1 LKANNYTLI
10 FINNPANFMQKFSR
24 FLSEGLFAKLVLAFL
39 LAFTSISLKAQTE
52 ITTAKNYLSD
62 NIAKYKLTK
71 SDVNDMNVSSSYLSP
86 TTGWYHIYFNQTFQ
100 NVEVYNALLN
110 VTMKNG
116 EVVQANST
124 FEENIAIRLMGVNAN
139 NAQGKLT
146 PTQAIERAA
155 QHLNLTAGNITK
167 VQETAL
173 SSGVV
178 GKGKYLANS
187 LSKENIDVKLYW
199 LPYEYGEEGKR
210 LTKLALTYSVR
221 IVTKDNANIWNVHVD
236 VNNGNI
242 LREVDEVVHCDFG
255 VPHQDGHSQH
265 GDESHVGI
273 PNGYSYAKREVISN
287 LVLAPNQYNVFDYP
301 LESPNHGARTI
312 VTSPY
317 TRFVPT
323 GTGPGATNGWHNDG
337 TTDFTNTR
345 GNNVWAKEDL
355 AADNE
360 TTIGTSPISATLDFN
375 YPYTQATN
383 TAAGNLD
390 AAITNIFYWN
400 NVMHDVLW
408 RYGFDEPSGN
418 FQKDNQGRGGA
429 GNDFVFADAQDGSG
443 TDNANFSTPIDG
455 TNGRMQ
461 MFIWSNAGSPSYQ
474 PDSDF
479 DNGVI
484 AHEYGHG
491 WSTRLTGG
499 PANSSCLQNAEQ
511 GGEGWSDYAA
521 LMTVTNW
528 STLTPTL
535 ASANVPR
542 GIGTYAIG
550 QPIVGGGI
558 RPFRYSYDKTAYN
571 NPVTYGG
578 VQNAITFSQP
588 HGIGSIWATMLWD
601 MTWEIILQDG
611 LIGSNNIYDVPANIA
626 DYRGNVAAM
635 KLVNE
640 GLRLQPCSPSFVQA
654 RDAIF
659 KADQLLFNG
668 RYRCAIGKAFA
679 RRGLGYLA
687 SSGTSTNDRAVKED
701 FTEFPVAP
709 LSSPTTVT
717 ACSGLTFNYTATTSQ
732 IGTFTYSWTRANAAG
747 ISTPPA
753 SGTGATINEVLV
765 NSTANPVNVQ
775 YVISI
780 NQTGGASAGCSQ
792 TSFQTITVTVIP
804 PLTTIPFSACQSA
817 VIPSGQGV
825 SVPAVAVSTT
835 INGTITTS
843 SPSYVRPDGDNIT
856 AYVPG
861 TTVLYKAYYFVAP
874 SSAAFT
880 FATTAGT
887 ITDSY
892 ISLYQNSFDPANP
905 ATNFVAADDDISNT
919 IFLSSLTSTLTA
931 GTTYILVVSGW
942 SANVTGTFTMTSSP
956 GISLQANQWFAA
968 PTGGTPLFTGRVFNP
983 VGVAGSGVPNTS
995 TVGTTTFYVNDLN
1008 IAAACRFPVN
1018 FNIGSVGG
1026 TVTADVASV
1035 CSVSNAGTLTLS
1047 GHSGTIVRWESS
1059 TDNFATNTPIA
1070 NTTTTLAYTNLTAT
1084 TQYRAVIQSGTC
1096 DPLNSATATI
1106 TVSNTSVAGTV
1117 TGGASVCSTSNSG
1130 TLTLTGFTGNISGWQ
1145 SSTDNFVT
1153 NAPIANTTATQTFT
1167 NITQNTQY
1175 RAVVQNGACVAS
1187 NSIPATVSLVTL
1199 QAGTVTGSSTE
1210 CASSNS
1216 GTLLLTGHSGNV
1228 IRWESS
1234 TNNFTSVTNIANT
1247 SLVQAFNN
1255 LLVTTQFRAVIGLS
1269 GCTDVTSTP
1278 ATITVNPAAVG
1289 GSVAS
1294 SASVICLGTQLNL
1307 TLTGST
1313 GSVFGWQVTNNN
1325 FLSATNINNTTTAI
1339 TSTPNQSVQYRAVLQ
1354 SGVCPLAF
1362 SNSVGILVTPV
1373 PTLSA
1378 PSVTQPTC
1386 TTQGTIV
1393 VNATGVGSTIINGT
1407 LTTGDLAQT
1416 NRLTRNST
1424 ISGCGTPKANPGVTA
1439 GTGIIFDKY
1448 TFTNPSASPVCISVT
1463 LQATNGVNM
1472 LAVLYSTHVPT
1483 NPSTNYLADFGS
1495 SGFQTTFRHTVAG
1508 NATVDLVVSSTTSV
1522 VANLGAYRLAID
1534 GLTPLEYSINNGTTW
1549 QASKTFTGL
1558 VPASYTVTA
1567 RSAPA
1572 NSCPATLASNPTVL
1586 SIQTTSIGGTVSAD
1600 AAFCTGTIGAG
1611 TLTLAGQT
1619 GNVVRW
1625 ESSRDGFVANVV
1637 SIPNTTSTYNYSN
1650 VTQTTQYRAVVKDG
1664 VCAEVNS
1671 IPATIT
1677 IVVPPTP
1684 VASGAAI
1691 IALGSSATLTTTGC
1705 SGAGFAEK
1713 WFKTSDNSAVTMP
1726 VSPTVTTDYYAKC
1739 EQTVLTAICI
1749 SPKSNDVTITPV
1761 VPSANNIY
1769 VNQANTNA
1777 IQDGTTWAK
1786 AYSNLSAGLAGAL
1799 AGADVWV
1806 AQGTYKPTTTTNRLM
1821 SFDVPSGVKV
1831 YGGFLGNEGVLAGRN
1846 VKLNETILSGDIG
1859 TMGTYTDDSYHV
1871 VKIIDGNN
1879 QTLIDGFTVK
1889 FGYAANQPPVSN
1901 SNSLGS
1907 LSALPT
1913 SNESG
1918 GGIYIQGGNP
1928 MVANCT
1934 IQNNFAIF
1942 GAGIY
1947 SETGSVPTIKSCT
1960 IAGNFATF
1968 GGGVYLLNSNANL
1981 NNDLVSGNKGLG
1993 AGMFINHCFPMITNV
2008 TVAGNDGF
2016 VGGIYVTTN
2025 PGNESTPIIKNSVI
2039 WNNTKTAINGNL
2051 AVVSNSIV
2059 EGGYLGSG
2067 NRNLDPQFVSPTAPA
2082 MSPTTTGDYKVAN
2095 TSPTIDGGNNG
2106 AISLTDKDLINNLR
2120 RYNGGLVDMG
2130 AYEFPG
2136 SRVGGTVTSI
2146 ISGDWDKGTTWDSG
2160 VVPLA
2165 GDNVIIN
2172 NNHNVKIIETGT
2184 AKNVEIRT
2192 NAKIIYNTPSS
2203 KLQTGL

>member
-1 LKANNYTLI
+1 
-10 FINNPANFMQKFSR
+10 MQKFSR
-24 FLSEGLFAKLVLAFL
+24 FISEGLFAKLVLAFL

-52 ITTAKNYLSD
+52 IATAKNYLSD
-62 NIAKYKLTK
+62 NLTKYKLTK
-71 SDVNDMNVSSSYLSP
+71 GDVSDMTVSSSYLSP
-86 TTGWYHIYFNQTFQ
+86 TTGWYHIYFNQTYQ

-139 NAQGKLT
+139 SVQGKLT
-146 PTQAIERAA
+146 PSQAIERAA

-178 GKGKYLANS
+178 GKGKYLANA
-187 LSKENIDVKLYW
+187 LSKENVDVKLYW

-210 LTKLALTYSVR
+210 FTKLALTYSVR
-221 IVTKDNANIWNVHVD
+221 IVTNDNSNIWNLHID
-236 VNNGNI
+236 VSTGNI
-242 LREVDEVVHCDFG
+242 LREVDEVIHCDFG
-255 VPHQDGHSQH
+255 IPHHHD
-265 GDESHVGI
+265 DETSHVGDEKKHH
-273 PNGYSYAKREVISN
+273 GQAQTKREVVSS

-301 LESPNHGARTI
+301 LESPIHGSRTI

-317 TRFVPT
+317 SRFIPT
-323 GTGPGATNGWHNDG
+323 GAGPGTTNGWHNDG
-337 TTDFTNTR
+337 TTDYTTTR

-360 TTIGTSPISATLDFN
+360 TTIGASPISATLDFN

-383 TAAGNLD
+383 TAAGNLN

-400 NVMHDVLW
+400 NVMHDILW

-443 TDNANFSTPIDG
+443 TDNANFSTPVDG

-461 MFIWSNAGSPSYQ
+461 MFIWSNAGSPTYQ

-479 DNGVI
+479 DNGII

-521 LMTVTNW
+521 LMTATDW

-535 ASANVPR
+535 ASANIPR

-550 QPIVGGGI
+550 QPITGAGI
-558 RPFRYSYDKTAYN
+558 RPFRYSYDKTNIN

-578 VQNAITFSQP
+578 VQNSITFSQP

-611 LIGSNNIYDVPANIA
+611 LIGSNNIYDVPASIA
-626 DYRGNVAAM
+626 NYRGNVAAM

-659 KADQLLFNG
+659 QADQLLFNG

-687 SSGTSTNDRAVKED
+687 SSGATTNDRAVKED

-709 LSSPTTVT
+709 LSSPTNPT
-717 ACSGLTFNYTATTSQ
+717 ACSGLAFTYTATTNQ

-753 SGTGATINEVLV
+753 SGTGATINEVLI
-765 NSTANPVNVQ
+765 NTTSNPVNVQ

-780 NQTGGASAGCSQ
+780 SQTGGASAGCSQ
-792 TSFQTITVTVIP
+792 TSFQTITVTVLP
-804 PLTTIPFSACQSA
+804 VLTTTPYSVCLNAA
-817 VIPSGQGV
+817 VPSGQGV
-825 SVPAVAVSTT
+825 SVPVVAPVTT
-835 INGTITTS
+835 INGTITAN
-843 SPSYVRPDGDNIT
+843 SPSYVRPAGDDLTNNAT
-856 AYVPG
+856 TYSPAS
-861 TTVLYKAYYFVAP
+861 TVLYKPYYFVAP
-874 SSAAFT
+874 SSGSFT
-880 FATTAGT
+880 FTTTAGT
-887 ITDSY
+887 ITDTY

-905 ATNFVAADDDISNT
+905 ATNFVRGDDDITSTN
-919 IFLSSLTSTLTA
+919 FLSSLTQTLTA

-942 SANVTGTFTMTSSP
+942 SPNVTGSFTMTSTP
-956 GISLQANQWFAA
+956 GIALQANQWFAA
-968 PTGGTPLFTGRVFNP
+968 PTGGSPLFTGRIFNP
-983 VGVAGSGVPNTS
+983 IGVAGAGVPNTS

-1008 IAAACRFPVN
+1008 ITSACRYPVN

-1096 DPLNSATATI
+1096 DPINSASATI
-1106 TVSNTSVAGTV
+1106 NVTNNSVAGTV
-1117 TGGASVCSTSNSG
+1117 TGGGSFCATSNSG
-1130 TLTLTGFTGNISGWQ
+1130 TLTLTGHTGSITEWQ
-1145 SSTDNFVT
+1145 SSTDNFAT
-1153 NAPIANTTATQTFT
+1153 NTPIANTTATQTFT
-1167 NITQNTQY
+1167 NVTQNTQY
-1175 RAVVQNGACVAS
+1175 RAVVQNGTCAAS
-1187 NSIPATVSLVTL
+1187 NSAPATVSLVTL

-1216 GTLLLTGHSGNV
+1216 GTLLLTGYSGNI

-1234 TNNFTSVTNIANT
+1234 TNNFTAVTNIANT
-1247 SLVQAFNN
+1247 SLVQAYSG
-1255 LLVTTQFRAVIGLS
+1255 LLVTTQFRAVIGQS
-1269 GCTDVTSTP
+1269 GCADVTSTP

-1289 GSVAS
+1289 GSVSS

-1313 GSVFGWQVTNNN
+1313 GNVFGWQVTNNN
-1325 FLSATNINNTTTAI
+1325 FLSASNINNTTTAI

-1354 SGVCPLAF
+1354 SGICPLAF
-1362 SNSVGILVTPV
+1362 SSPVAVLVTPV
-1373 PTLSA
+1373 PVLAA
-1378 PSVTQPTC
+1378 PTVTQPTC

-1393 VNATGVGSTIINGT
+1393 VNATGLGSTIINGS

-1416 NRLTRNST
+1416 NRLSRNSV
-1424 ISGCGTPKANPGVTA
+1424 ISGCGTPKVNPGTFA

-1495 SGFQTTFRHTVAG
+1495 SGLQTTFRHTVAG
-1508 NATVDLVVSSTTSV
+1508 GATVDLVVSSTTSN
-1522 VANLGAYRLAID
+1522 VALLGAYRLAID
-1534 GLTPLEYSINNGTTW
+1534 GLTPLEYSINGTTW

-1567 RSAPA
+1567 RSNPT

-1586 SIQTTSIGGTVSAD
+1586 SIQGTSVGGTVSS
-1600 AAFCTGTIGAG
+1600 AAFCTGTTGTG
-1611 TLTLAGQT
+1611 TLTLSGQT

-1625 ESSRDGFVANVV
+1625 ESSTDGFVSNIV
-1637 SIPNTTSTYNYSN
+1637 SIANTTTSYSYSN

-1664 VCAEVNS
+1664 ICAEVNS
-1671 IPATIT
+1671 MPGTVT
-1677 IVVPPTP
+1677 LVVPPIP
-1684 VASGAAI
+1684 LASGATT
-1691 IALGSSATLTTTGC
+1691 IAVGSSAMLMTTGC
-1705 SGAGFAEK
+1705 SGAGFVEK

-1726 VSPTVTTDYYAKC
+1726 VSPAVTTAYYARC
-1739 EQTVLTAICI
+1739 EQTLFAAICL
-1749 SPKSNDVTITPV
+1749 SPKSNDVNISVV
-1761 VPSANNIY
+1761 VPPANNIY
-1769 VNQANTNA
+1769 VNQANSSPM
-1777 IQDGTTWAK
+1777 QDGTTWAK
-1786 AYSNLSAGLAGAL
+1786 AYSSLSAAL
-1799 AGADVWV
+1799 AGASAGADIWV
-1806 AQGTYKPTTTTNRLM
+1806 AQGTYKPTTTTSRM
-1821 SFDVPSGVKV
+1821 ISFDIPSGVEV
-1831 YGGFLGNEGVLAGRN
+1831 YGGFIGNEGVLAAR
-1846 VKLNETILSGDIG
+1846 KIKQYETILSGDIG
-1859 TMGTYTDDSYHV
+1859 AVGTYTDDSYHV
-1871 VKIIDGNN
+1871 VKIVDSNN
-1879 QTLIDGFTVK
+1879 QTLLDGFTVQ

-1901 SNSLGS
+1901 SNSLGNT
-1907 LSALPT
+1907 SALPT

-1918 GGIYIQGGNP
+1918 GGIYIQSGSP

-1947 SETGSVPTIKSCT
+1947 SETGSTPMINSC
-1960 IAGNFATF
+1960 IISANFGTF
-1968 GGGVYLLNSNANL
+1968 GGGVYLLNSNANM

-1993 AGMFINHCFPMITNV
+1993 AGMYVNNSYPVITNI

-2016 VGGIYVTTN
+2016 VGGIYVTSN
-2025 PGNESTPIIKNSVI
+2025 PGNQSTPIIKNSVI

-2059 EGGYLGSG
+2059 EGGYMGSG
-2067 NRNLDPQFVSPTAPA
+2067 NRNLNPQFVSPIAPS
-2082 MSPTTTGDYKVAN
+2082 MSPTPTGDYKVTN
-2095 TSPTIDGGNNG
+2095 TSPTIDGGSNG
-2106 AISLTDKDLINNLR
+2106 AISLTDIDLINNLR

-2136 SRVGGTVTSI
+2136 SRVGRTVTSI

-2160 VVPLA
+2160 IVPLA